1 MKQKKMIKLSSSQ
14 KSNTEISEVHA
25 LLDVMKAI
33 KIKESGLKQKEK
45 SKITV
50 S

>member
-1 MKQKKMIKLSSSQ
+1 MIKLSSDK
-14 KSNTEISEVHA
+14 KSTDSISEVHA

-33 KIKESGLKQKEK
+33 KIKEMRLKKE
-45 SKITV
+45 S

>member
-1 MKQKKMIKLSSSQ
+1 MKQKKMIKLDSEQ
-14 KSNTEISEVHA
+14 KSTDEISEVHA
-25 LLDVMKAI
+25 LLDVIRVI